1 MPLEYRKQQLAQV
14 AYMVQE
20 NAEAFKKVQSP
31 DLLTSFYTSNR
42 HVPFDGVKAIHQD
55 MRKPYLESTLA
66 ELGPVVGQA
75 VRAIQN
81 LDKWTADEHVP
92 EDEVDPFHKGWDL
105 KTVRVPRGVVLII
118 GPW

>member
-1 MPLEYRKQQLAQV
+1 
-14 AYMVQE
+14 
-20 NAEAFKKVQSP
+20 
-31 DLLTSFYTSNR
+31 
-42 HVPFDGVKAIHQD
+42 